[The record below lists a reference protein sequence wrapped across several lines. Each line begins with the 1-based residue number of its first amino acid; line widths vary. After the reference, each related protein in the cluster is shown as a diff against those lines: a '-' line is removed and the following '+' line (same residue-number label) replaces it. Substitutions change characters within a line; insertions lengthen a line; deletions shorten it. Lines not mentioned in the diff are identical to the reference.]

1 MSAVPLPISCKFV
14 QVLSESITW
23 MATAVEEF
31 GLGTIDVKALIDN
44 MKVDLASTNATIKN
58 AAINLLS
65 VAHKQLGSGLADML
79 RSDVKPAL
87 MTALEDVFKRNP
99 QEQVCFWQ
107 LFLPSSVF
115 GRQRRHHEGTMLGA
129 FLWRHSCSCH
139 CKQCINSSRFHT
151 DLKIFPACTAAQQ
164 AISNTWLQVTC

>member
-99 QEQVCFWQ
+99 QEQVCFC
-107 LFLPSSVF
+107 
-115 GRQRRHHEGTMLGA
+115 
-129 FLWRHSCSCH
+129 SCSCLH
-139 CKQCINSSRFHT
+139 LCLGDRGTIMKALCLAHSSG
-151 DLKIFPACTAAQQ
+151 DTAVF
-164 AISNTWLQVTC
+164 VTAGNA